1 MKKSLLKES
10 VMFVT
15 GRKKEFDVHGPK
27 QKVSAFLNV
36 LIASRDLYEAL
47 HTENVTLAEIKS
59 LIENKSILEKQYK
72 SVTGKDWL
80 L

>member
-15 GRKKEFDVHGPK
+15 GRKKEFDVQGPK

-47 HTENVTLAEIKS
+47 HTENVTLTEIKS

-72 SVTGKDWL
+72 SATGKDWL